1 MATPTTVEEYL
12 AELPET
18 QRAVVA
24 ELRRTVNAAA
34 PDATESI
41 AYQMPALRSQ
51 GGQFLLSYAA
61 FKNHYSLFPASDVV
75 VAAIGDELTPYLAGK
90 GTIRFRPVVRSRWRW
105 SRGSSRSASPRTQLP
120 RSARRRRDRAM
131 VEGVSSRPPR
141 PTDRR
146 TRCSERR

>member
-12 AELPET
+12 AELPEP

-90 GTIRFRPVVRSRWRW
+90 GTIRFP
-105 SRGSSRSASPRTQLP
+105 A
-120 RSARRRRDRAM
+120 
-131 VEGVSSRPPR
+131 SRPIPLALV
-141 PTDRR
+141 
-146 TRCSERR
+146 TRVVEVRVAENAAAAKR